1 MFTTGP
7 QHYTRN
13 VGDAAKFT
21 ATPASIGKPGGTH
34 EPGVVLKLGRAI
46 KAVMPVPEALRLA
59 NEIAD
64 ALAAH
69 HTESTDRKNN

>member
-13 VGDAAKFT
+13 LQDAANFT
-21 ATPASIGKPGGTH
+21 ATPAAIGKPGGTT
-34 EPGVVLKLGRAI
+34 EPGVVLKHGRGI
-46 KAVMPVPEALRLA
+46 RAVMPVPEALRLA

-64 ALAAH
+64 AIAAH
-69 HTESTDRKNN
+69 GK

>member
-13 VGDAAKFT
+13 LDDAAKFN
-21 ATPASIGKPGGTH
+21 ATPAIIGKPGGAEET
-34 EPGVVLKLGRAI
+34 GVVLKLGRAI

-64 ALAAH
+64 ALASHQQEA
-69 HTESTDRKNN
+69 N